1 MNGEH
6 NLHSRFFGSQLA
18 ADAIRYCL
26 RDARVVRIATA
37 FFEPS
42 GWELLSASLVG
53 KDVRI
58 LVGRSEGA
66 ADKLD
71 DLLSE
76 FFAEIESGV
85 LADKVGTL
93 QHILSALRQNKIS
106 VRLSRAKQR
115 TLLDARYTYHHAKL
129 YIADKERAI
138 VTSANFTRNGLTT
151 SREAGYLVTLRPDVE
166 YFVERFDAYFA
177 EAESLTEPLIEALE
191 ELLELRTPHEVYA
204 RAILEIYGTP
214 GENAT
219 GDLPEPARY
228 QEPIITRITRCL
240 ADTRGAFLIA
250 STGLGKTVIAAHAVS
265 RLRQSGHIHS
275 VIVFAPAGLRDMWQQ
290 AMRSARVS
298 SREYSY
304 QILSYDDWQKYRQVF
319 LLENELRGDLG
330 SVLIILDESHHMRN
344 AQDSAREL
352 RLRNLRITRAVEKG
366 AYLLLL
372 TATPYSRSVD
382 DINRQLE
389 LLPKSKLTGTFF
401 ETEAHFK
408 IARPEELSELPPCT
422 VLTAPTVV
430 RHFSQLDA
438 AGNRYIVFAQN
449 RHLYFPSRIHLRT
462 VEYKNSANEILY
474 QLLKSG
480 LLARASTAAEENL
493 FGEVLPAGR
502 RDALFEARLMHQF
515 CSSHAQVAEVLR
527 KLSTEGGY
535 EKMRFEHQHAL
546 SAMAEKLLRELRAQT
561 EQKFAELCQLLE
573 FHRSEKI
580 VIFCIYQQTARELTR
595 ALQTKF
601 PALRIATT
609 VGVAPDDLENTLDF
623 FAPIA
628 NGRIYPGEAENDF
641 ARRLA
646 THRIDILVASEAIA
660 EGFNLQDARILINY
674 DLPWS
679 VLQLAQRMGRLMRP
693 WHEVR
698 ELVIY
703 NFLPDTMFDPRL
715 PHGERWRIRLDKRN
729 REQASFAN
737 LPVILPKGD
746 EAISLFALGSAL
758 KDLESADLEL
768 GEAIGFIEAATQ
780 IQTSTV
786 LDDLA
791 GFTPEFCEKILRL
804 RAGFRS
810 RISGLK
816 TDAALVLL
824 IRRRGAVFPAVFKA
838 NAEFVFQP
846 QDLTRSLEL
855 LRSASAQPVYRQN
868 FDPVQMDLLEARCLN
883 AWLAAFAAERA
894 ETKIICALHIV

>member
-1 MNGEH
+1 MSGEG
-6 NLHSRFFGSQLA
+6 NLHSRFFGSRFA
-18 ADAIRYCL
+18 GDAIRSCL
-26 RDARVVRIATA
+26 SEARIVRIATA

-42 GWELLSASLVG
+42 GWELLSQSLVG

-71 DLLSE
+71 DLLGE

-85 LADKVGTL
+85 LSDKVGTL
-93 QHILSALRQNKIS
+93 QQILSALRQNKIS
-106 VRLSRAKQR
+106 VRLSRTKQR

-129 YIADKERAI
+129 YIADKEKAV
-138 VTSANFTRNGLTT
+138 VTSANFTRSGLVT
-151 SREAGYLVTLRPDVE
+151 SREAGYLVTAPPDVE
-166 YFVERFDAYFA
+166 YFADRFDEYFA
-177 EAESLTEPLIEALE
+177 EAESLTEPLILALE
-191 ELLELRTPHEVYA
+191 ELLELRTPREVYA
-204 RAILEIYGTP
+204 RAILEIYGAPVENTP
-214 GENAT
+214 
-219 GDLPEPARY
+219 GDLPDPARY
-228 QEPIITRITRCL
+228 QEPIIARITRCL
-240 ADTRGAFLIA
+240 ADTRGAFLVA
-250 STGLGKTVIAAHAVS
+250 STGLGKTIIAAHAVS

-275 VIVFAPAGLRDMWQQ
+275 VIVVAPAGLRDMWQA

-319 LLENELRGDLG
+319 LLENELKGDLS
-330 SVLIILDESHHMRN
+330 SVLLILDESHHMRN
-344 AQDSAREL
+344 AQDNTREL
-352 RLRNLRITRAVEKG
+352 RLRNQRVTRAVEKG

-389 LLPKSKLTGTFF
+389 LLPKTKLTGAFF

-408 IARPEELSELPPCT
+408 IGRPAELSELPPCT

-438 AGNRYIVFAQN
+438 SGNRYIVFAHD
-449 RHLYFPSRIHLRT
+449 RHMYFPSRIHLRT
-462 VEYKNSANEILY
+462 IEYKNSANSVLY
-474 QLLKSG
+474 QLLQDR
-480 LLARASTAAEENL
+480 LLARAAGTPEDSL
-493 FGEVLPAGR
+493 FGEAVPAGR

-527 KLSTEGGY
+527 KLSAEGGY
-535 EKMRFEHQHAL
+535 EKMRFEHQQTL
-546 SAMAEKLLRELRAQT
+546 SVMTEKLLRELKAEP
-561 EQKFAELCQLLE
+561 EQKFAELCRLLE
-573 FHRSEKI
+573 AHRGEKI
-580 VIFCIYQQTARELTR
+580 VIFCIYQQTARDLTR
-595 ALQTKF
+595 ALQARL
-601 PALRIATT
+601 PALKIATT

-628 NGRIYPGEAENDF
+628 NGRISPGEAENDF
-641 ARRLA
+641 AQRLA
-646 THRIDILVASEAIA
+646 AHNINILIASEAIA

-693 WHEVR
+693 WHEPR
-698 ELVIY
+698 ELLIY

-715 PHGERWRIRLDKRN
+715 PHGEQWRIRLDKRN

-746 EAISLFALGSAL
+746 EAINLFALGSAL
-758 KDLESADLEL
+758 KDMESADLEL
-768 GEAIGFIEAATQ
+768 DEAIGFIEAATQ

-791 GFTPEFCEKILRL
+791 SFTPEFCERILRL
-804 RAGFRS
+804 RQGFRS
-810 RISGLK
+810 RVSGVK
-816 TDAALVLL
+816 TDAALALL

-838 NAEFVFQP
+838 NSEFVFQP
-846 QDLTRSLEL
+846 HDLTRPLEL
-855 LRSASAQPVYRQN
+855 LRSASPKPVYGQN
-868 FDPVQMDLLEARCLN
+868 FDPVEMDHLEAKCLE
-883 AWLAAFAAERA
+883 AWLAAFGAECA
-894 ETKIICALHIV
+894 DVHIICALHFG

>member
-1 MNGEH
+1 MSGEG
-6 NLHSRFFGSQLA
+6 NLHSRFFGSRFA
-18 ADAIRYCL
+18 ADAIRSCL
-26 RDARVVRIATA
+26 SEAHVVRIATA

-42 GWELLSASLVG
+42 GWELLSQSLVG

-71 DLLSE
+71 DLLGE

-85 LADKVGTL
+85 LSEKVGTL
-93 QHILSALRQNKIS
+93 QQILSALRQNKIS
-106 VRLSRAKQR
+106 VRLSRTKQR

-129 YIADKERAI
+129 YIADKHKVV
-138 VTSANFTRNGLTT
+138 VTSANFTRSGLIT
-151 SREAGYLVTLRPDVE
+151 SREAGYLVTAQPDVE
-166 YFVERFDAYFA
+166 YFADRFDEYFA
-177 EAESLTEPLIEALE
+177 EAESLTEPLIQALE
-191 ELLELRTPHEVYA
+191 ELLELRTPREVYA
-204 RAILEIYGTP
+204 RAILEIYGAP
-214 GENAT
+214 VENAL
-219 GDLPEPARY
+219 GDLPDPARY
-228 QEPIITRITRCL
+228 QEPIIARITRCL
-240 ADTRGAFLIA
+240 ADTRGAFLVA
-250 STGLGKTVIAAHAVS
+250 STGLGKTIIAAHAVS

-275 VIVFAPAGLRDMWQQ
+275 VIVVAPAGLRDMWQA

-319 LLENELRGDLG
+319 LLENELKGDLN
-330 SVLIILDESHHMRN
+330 SVLLILDESHHMRN
-344 AQDSAREL
+344 AQDNTREL
-352 RLRNLRITRAVEKG
+352 RLRNQRVTRAVEKG

-389 LLPKSKLTGTFF
+389 LLPKTKLTGAFF

-408 IARPEELSELPPCT
+408 IGRPAELSELPPCT

-438 AGNRYIVFAQN
+438 SGNRYIVFAHD
-449 RHLYFPSRIHLRT
+449 RHMYFPSRIHLRT
-462 VEYKNSANEILY
+462 VEYTNSANSILY
-474 QLLKSG
+474 QLLQDR
-480 LLARASTAAEENL
+480 LLARASGNREDDL
-493 FGEVLPAGR
+493 FGEAVPAGR

-515 CSSHAQVAEVLR
+515 CSSHAQVAEVLK
-527 KLSTEGGY
+527 KLSAEGGY
-535 EKMRFEHQHAL
+535 DKMRFEHQQIL
-546 SAMAEKLLRELRAQT
+546 SEIAEKLLRELKAEP
-561 EQKFAELCQLLE
+561 EQKFAELCRLLE
-573 FHRSEKI
+573 AHRGEKA
-580 VIFCIYQQTARELTR
+580 VIFCIYQQTARDLTR
-595 ALQTKF
+595 ALQTRL
-601 PALRIATT
+601 PALTIATT
-609 VGVAPDDLENTLDF
+609 VGVSPDDLENTLDF

-628 NGRIYPGEAENDF
+628 NGRISPGEAENDF
-641 ARRLA
+641 AQRLA
-646 THRIDILVASEAIA
+646 THNIDILIASEAIA

-679 VLQLAQRMGRLMRP
+679 VLQLALRMGRLMRP
-693 WHEVR
+693 WHEPR
-698 ELVIY
+698 ELLIY

-715 PHGERWRIRLDKRN
+715 PHGEQWRIRLDKRN

-746 EAISLFALGSAL
+746 EAINLFALGSAL
-758 KDLESADLEL
+758 KDMESADLEL

-791 GFTPEFCEKILRL
+791 SFTPEFCERILRL
-804 RAGFRS
+804 RPGFRS
-810 RISGLK
+810 RVSGLK

-846 QDLTRSLEL
+846 QDLTRPLEL
-855 LRSASAQPVYRQN
+855 LRGASPKPVYGQN
-868 FDPVQMDLLEARCLN
+868 FDPIEMDRLEAKCVEVWLTTFGAERLEAR
-883 AWLAAFAAERA
+883 
-894 ETKIICALHIV
+894 TICALHIA